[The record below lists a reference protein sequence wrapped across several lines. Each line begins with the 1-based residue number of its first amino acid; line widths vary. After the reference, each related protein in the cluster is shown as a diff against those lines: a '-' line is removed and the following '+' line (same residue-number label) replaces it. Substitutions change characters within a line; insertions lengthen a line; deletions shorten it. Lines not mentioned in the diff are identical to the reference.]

1 MYSLH
6 CTCRGFYEEGKTDF
20 ASKLWRHRNIIGYDH
35 LLQVFSCQFHYVNYP
50 LWEKFLNQE
59 PLLSVTKYI
68 PEFVNLQ
75 VKLVRKSMTCFK
87 NERVKDFSISKFLD
101 FLQKGILLTLIAYY
115 LSCII
120 TYYLFY
126 RREQ

>member
-6 CTCRGFYEEGKTDF
+6 CTYRGFYEEGETDF
-20 ASKLWRHRNIIGYDH
+20 AFKLWRHRNIIGFHH
-35 LLQVFSCQFHYVNYP
+35 LLQVFSCQLCSANYP
-50 LWEKFLNQE
+50 LLEKFLNEE

-75 VKLVRKSMTCFK
+75 VKLVRKSMTYFK